1 VDTIK
6 NRQGFTLIELLIV
19 IAIIGILS
27 AIAIPAY
34 LGQREKAKARSM
46 ETSARR
52 GVAEIQS
59 WMDSFVGGEAFVA
72 FDSDGIESCF
82 EPNVLASGKTCSAFY
97 PDISNIYI
105 YTIDDIDGLIS
116 IILDHHM
123 GHRDISPYNGLQS
136 LYVSSVGTIGTVV
149 IEPTGSKSI
158 RVHAYGS
165 DENTPLFDTII
176 VVR

>member
-1 VDTIK
+1 VVTIK
-6 NRQGFTLIELLIV
+6 NKGFTLIELLIV

-52 GVAEIQS
+52 GVAEIQA
-59 WMDSFVGGEAFVA
+59 WMDSFIGGEAFVA
-72 FDSDGIESCF
+72 FDSSGTESCF
-82 EPNVLASGKTCSAFY
+82 EPNILASGKTCSAFY
-97 PDISNIYI
+97 PDLSNT
-105 YTIDDIDGLIS
+105 YTYTVGDLDGLIS
-116 IILDHHM
+116 IMLDHHI
-123 GHRDISPYNGLQS
+123 GNRDISPYNGLQS
-136 LYVSSVGTIGTVV
+136 LYVSSAGTIGTVV
-149 IEPTGSKSI
+149 IEPSGSQSI

-165 DENTPLFDTII
+165 DSDTPLFDTMI

>member
-1 VDTIK
+1 V
-6 NRQGFTLIELLIV
+6 LIV

-72 FDSDGIESCF
+72 FDPSGTEACF
-82 EPNVLASGKTCSAFY
+82 EPSILASGKTCSAFY
-97 PDISNIYI
+97 PDISNT
-105 YTIDDIDGLIS
+105 YTYTVGDIDGLIS
-116 IILDHHM
+116 IIIDHHL
-123 GHRDISPYNGLQS
+123 GNRETSPYNPLQS
-136 LYVSSVGTIGTVV
+136 LYVDSSGIVGTVV
-149 IEPTGSKSI
+149 IEPSGSRSI

-165 DENTPLFDTII
+165 DENTPLFDTVIA
-176 VVR
+176 VR